1 MRKHRLPTP
10 LNDEEINDR
19 IALLKEIAGNTTRKR
34 LLKLNSQIKA
44 LEVRLL
50 RLRTPEEWSR
60 MIYAISNENVR
71 IKVACIV
78 WWDYFG
84 SRSTENRWPHLDEL
98 VNQGRGNL
106 SFDKSLA
113 TKALVKLGYSLN
125 EAERR
130 ANVKTYLP
138 LVPLLG
144 ESLEKEG

>member
-10 LNDEEINDR
+10 LNEDKINER
-19 IALLKEIAGNTTRKR
+19 IALLKEIAGSTTKKR

-44 LEVRLL
+44 LEERLL
-50 RLRTPEEWSR
+50 ILRAPEEWRR
-60 MIYAISNENVR
+60 MIYAISNEAVR

-84 SRSTENRWPHLDEL
+84 SRSTENRWTHLDEL
-98 VNQGRGNL
+98 VNQCRGNL

-144 ESLEKEG
+144 ESLKKEG